1 MNELPPSARL
11 FTLSMSY
18 LVPRALHVVAELGV
32 ADQLFDEP
40 MDAAALAAATG
51 TEALPDRLHRL
62 MRLLTAHG
70 VFEHV
75 GTNRFRHN
83 ELSRLLRSDH
93 PQSMR
98 DFVIN
103 VGMPNRWQA
112 AGQLKHT
119 VLTGE
124 TGMRKVFG
132 VELFEYNTQNPEVGA
147 IFDRA
152 MRAKAQ
158 RDIAGV
164 LAAYDFARS
173 GLIVDVGGGVGHL
186 LAAILKKTGG
196 RGVLFDLP
204 AVAERVRSA
213 GTQPFEIAAGDFF
226 TDPLPPGDT
235 YLLMMVLHD
244 WGDEEALK
252 ILAAVR
258 RSAAESAKLLVIEM
272 LIPEGSAPHPAREL
286 DLLMMSVTG
295 GRERT
300 QAEFS
305 DLMVSSGWR
314 LERVVP
320 MPGPTVILEGIAV

>member
-32 ADQLFDEP
+32 ADNLADEP
-40 MDAAALAAATG
+40 WDAATLAAATG
-51 TEALPDRLHRL
+51 TGVLPDRLHRL
-62 MRLLTAHG
+62 MRLLAAHG

-75 GTNRFRHN
+75 GKDRFRHN

-164 LAAYDFARS
+164 LAAYDFAKS

-186 LAAILKKTGG
+186 LAAILSKTGG

-204 AVAERVRSA
+204 AVAERARVA
-213 GTQPFEIAAGDFF
+213 GAQPFEIASGDFF
-226 TDPLPPGDT
+226 ADELPSGDT
-235 YLLMMVLHD
+235 YLLMQVLHD

-258 RSAAESAKLLVIEM
+258 AASPQGARLLVIEM
-272 LIPEGSAPHPAREL
+272 LIPEGNAPHPAREL
-286 DLLMMSVTG
+286 DLLMMCVTG

-300 QAEFS
+300 QVEFS
-305 DLMVSSGWR
+305 TLMEATGWR
-314 LERVVP
+314 FERVVP
-320 MPGPTVILEGIAV
+320 MAGPTVILEGIAV